1 MSNAISGVGTEFRR
15 WNTATGEWESI
26 AEVNSITGPGMSRET
41 IDTTS
46 LDTTGG
52 YRTFIAS
59 FRDPGTI
66 SMSMNFSR
74 DTYEQMKTDF
84 EDDSAQNYEI
94 VLPDDEKTTIEFEGF
109 VTELP
114 ISISADDKVS
124 ADVTIKVTGQ
134 VTINSGSGPSA
145 GA

>member
-15 WNTATGEWESI
+15 WNASTGEWESI
-26 AEVNSITGPGMSRET
+26 AEVNSINGPGMSRET

-59 FRDPGTI
+59 FRDPGTVT
-66 SMSMNFSR
+66 MNMNFTR
-74 DTYEQMKTDF
+74 DTYDQMKADF
-84 EDDSAQNYEI
+84 EDDTAQNYEV
-94 VLPDDEKTTIEFEGF
+94 VLPDAETSTIEFEGF

-114 ISISADDKVS
+114 ISISAADKVS

-134 VTINSGSGPSA
+134 VSVNSGSGPSA